1 MIAKILPFALIGV
14 ALPLSLMAE
23 VNTSIRAQ
31 LSAKGNYYTADA
43 DNDIGSRV
51 RTQLE
56 HESKFNSDLVL
67 VNQLRFTYSSLYT
80 DITNNPS
87 NDSKNTRE
95 FYLGDN
101 YLLFKSSSW
110 VLQTG
115 YQDVAWGEAFGF
127 NYADIVN
134 PKDLRETFYTDYSD
148 AKLPLFLINFK
159 YFFENSSLQ
168 LIYSPEPK
176 FSRSLPVDLFTD
188 NLLTQTI
195 IKTNNEETPDFFKKH
210 EYGGKVSTSFW
221 EMDASLFY
229 FSYLDRDASYKLKS
243 AGPSTIE
250 LDENHSRIKST
261 GLSLAS
267 TIYDN
272 FVFRTD
278 VVYTQDK
285 NINSVSGSS
294 LLNTKTNMT
303 NIVASLDTPTYSN
316 FSGVVVFAASR
327 LSKDIP
333 LAFRQKNLSYSIAK
347 VSYDLGAE
355 KVIDLSYT
363 YELGQNGHAIQ
374 SLFTWPVNS
383 TLEIRVGAENYWGE
397 KQSQLGKIRNISNIF
412 FGIKNYFQ
420 L

>member
-1 MIAKILPFALIGV
+1 MINNKLPLALIGFT
-14 ALPLSLMAE
+14 LSFPLFAE
-23 VNTSIRAQ
+23 VNTSVRGQ
-31 LSAKGNYYTADA
+31 LSAKGNYYTSDA
-43 DNDIGSRV
+43 DNNFGARARAQV
-51 RTQLE
+51 EQ
-56 HESKFNSDLVL
+56 ESKFNSNLVL

-80 DITNNPS
+80 DVSKNS
-87 NDSKNTRE
+87 SSDDKNTRE

-101 YLLFKSSSW
+101 YLLYKSSSW

-148 AKLPLFLINFK
+148 SKLPLFLVNFK

-168 LIYSPEPK
+168 LIYSPEPR
-176 FSRSLPVDLFTD
+176 FSRALPVDLFTSS
-188 NLLTQTI
+188 LLPQAN
-195 IKTNNEETPDFFKKH
+195 IKTNREETPDFFEKH
-210 EYGGKVSTSFW
+210 EYGGKISTSFW

-229 FSYLDRDASYKLKS
+229 FSYLDRDASYTLKS
-243 AGPSTIE
+243 ASLSTIE
-250 LDENHSRIKST
+250 LDESHSRINST

-285 NINSVSGSS
+285 NVNFVSGLS
-294 LLNTKTNMT
+294 LKNTKTNMT
-303 NIVASLDTPTYSN
+303 NVVVSLDTPTYQN
-316 FSGVVVFAASR
+316 FSGVLVVAASR
-327 LSKDIP
+327 LTDDLP
-333 LAFRQKNLSYSIAK
+333 QAFRPQNLSYSIAK
-347 VSYDLGAE
+347 VSYDLGEE
-355 KVIDLSYT
+355 KIIDLSYT
-363 YELGQNGHAIQ
+363 NEWDQNGHAVQ

-383 TLEIRVGAENYWGE
+383 TVEIRIGAETYWGE
-397 KQSQLGKIRNISNIF
+397 KQSQLGKIKNISNVF